1 MPDPAQQYANKKFAK
16 QGLNPHSA
24 GQGPSVGDEEIFG
37 HQSDVTD
44 ASGHKLGEVTRAS
57 EDTNIVVLMIT
68 DFIRQL
74 YQICSEYMYGAA
86 VKKYSGGN

>member
-16 QGLNPHSA
+16 QGLNPHPA
-24 GQGPSVGDEEIFG
+24 GQGPSVGNEQIFG
-37 HQSDVTD
+37 SQSDVTD

-57 EDTNIVVLMIT
+57 GDTNGPDSNGFHPSALSDMM
-68 DFIRQL
+68 DK
-74 YQICSEYMYGAA
+74 YGAA